1 MIKKLLRFVIGTY
14 RIEIV
19 RRDNNLLNYIVK
31 NNIKVFNLNV
41 TDEKTQF
48 DCYKSEFKN
57 LQQYLK
63 NNCDYTAYFNG
74 LPVILNKYKSRAGL
88 LIGALIFFVM
98 FYIFSLYVWKIDIV
112 GCKTITKQ
120 EIMTRINECGLN
132 IANQKSRLD
141 LKQIENNFL
150 KGYSDVSWV
159 SINIKGTVATV
170 EIRENTR
177 KVKKLDTT
185 QPCSIYASRDGVIAS
200 VKAYMGYSVVN
211 IGDTVTAGDLLISG
225 DYTDKY
231 GVNYKLHSMG
241 TVMANTTHT
250 YNVTVDYS
258 STEQVKTG
266 KSKTFYK
273 LKLATFSIPLY
284 FNKNIL
290 YNNYSLNINNIYFEP
305 FKNLVLP
312 FYIEKSTY
320 TQTQTVK
327 TTKSS
332 DVALQDA
339 YEKIRDIESNLVGIK
354 IVDKEYQQKVYNDRV
369 ELKATLSCYEDIGV
383 KIEIN

>member
-1 MIKKLLRFVIGTY
+1 MVKKLLRFVIGTY

-19 RRDNNLLNYIVK
+19 GRDNNLLNYIVK

-120 EIMTRINECGLN
+120 EIMTRINQCGLN